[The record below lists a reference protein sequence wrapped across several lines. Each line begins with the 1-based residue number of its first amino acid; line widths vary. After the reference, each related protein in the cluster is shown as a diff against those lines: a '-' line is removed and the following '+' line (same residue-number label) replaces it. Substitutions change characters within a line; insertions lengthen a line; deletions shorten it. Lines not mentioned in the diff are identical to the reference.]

1 MAKTAKSSSTSN
13 LFAMIASLVGV
24 SSLAALILGYTY
36 ELTAE
41 PIRLAQAAQEQQ
53 AISAIIGTDFDN
65 NPYQDKILI
74 PSADK
79 KSKLEFYPARR
90 DGRIKA
96 FAIKTFSNKAF
107 GGKLELIA
115 GFGINGK
122 ILGYKVV
129 NSQETPGLGT
139 KVSEADFAEQFRG
152 LRPQSPAF
160 NVRQDGGEIDAV
172 TSATISSRAVIDAIR
187 KAYNAYRKLSSGD
200 KHE

>member
-1 MAKTAKSSSTSN
+1 MPSPKRKISN
-13 LFAMIASLVGV
+13 SLSAMIFSLVGV
-24 SSLAALILGYTY
+24 SVFSGFMLGFVY
-36 ELTAE
+36 EQTKA
-41 PIRLAQAAQEQQ
+41 PIQAAQNRMELE
-53 AISAIIGTDFDN
+53 AITDIIGSDYDN
-65 NPYQDKILI
+65 NPFEDKTYI
-74 PSADK
+74 DDDNGN
-79 KSKLEFYPARR
+79 KLEFYPARK
-90 DGRIKA
+90 DGQIKA

>member
-1 MAKTAKSSSTSN
+1 MPSPKRKISN
-13 LFAMIASLVGV
+13 SLSAMIFSLVGV
-24 SSLAALILGYTY
+24 SVFSGLMLGFVY
-36 ELTAE
+36 EQTKA
-41 PIRLAQAAQEQQ
+41 PIQAAQNHMELE
-53 AISAIIGTDFDN
+53 AITDIIGSDYDN
-65 NPYQDKILI
+65 NPFEDKTYIY
-74 PSADK
+74 DDNGN
-79 KSKLEFYPARR
+79 KLEFYPARK
-90 DGRIKA
+90 DGQIKA

>member
-1 MAKTAKSSSTSN
+1 MAKTAKSSSSSN

-41 PIRLAQAAQEQQ
+41 PIRRAQAAQEQQ

-96 FAIKTFSNKAF
+96 FAIKGNSNKAF
-107 GGKLELIA
+107 GGNLELIV
-115 GFGINGK
+115 GFDINGR
-122 ILGYKVV
+122 ILGYKITK
-129 NSQETPGLGT
+129 SQETPGLGS
-139 KVSEADFAEQFRG
+139 KVSEPRFAEQLLG
-152 LRPQSPAF
+152 LKPSSPMF
-160 NVRQDGGEIDAV
+160 KVKQDGGEIDAV
-172 TSATISSRAVIDAIR
+172 TAATISSRAVLDAIK
-187 KAYNAYRKLSSGD
+187 KAYDSYHNLKSGE